1 MYLKKKYVKILK
13 EGDSMYY
20 FDYSATTKTDKEVL
34 NRFNEVSQNYFG
46 NANSSYDF
54 AKKCKNIIDE
64 SSEIIANYFNILPN
78 EIIYTSGASEA
89 NNLAIK
95 GVAELTDKKH
105 IITTKIEHSSV
116 VSTLSYLQS
125 KGYKIDFVNM
135 TKEGTVDIDHL
146 KSLISDDT
154 FLVTMCGVDSELGI
168 KQPFEEVGKI
178 LSGYDNIIF
187 HVDIT
192 QCLGKIPVDLEN
204 VDLASFSGH
213 KIYAPKGIGALIK
226 KNTVKLSPLIHG
238 GKSTTVYRSGTP
250 QNELIASLAK
260 AIELLAPNV
269 EKYYDKVKELNL
281 YLKEKL
287 DGVALINSTDK
298 SIPNV
303 LNISL
308 PGVQKQAIQDY
319 LATKEIYVSLNTAC
333 SLNNDYSKA
342 VYELYNDMDRA
353 KSSIRVSLSYK
364 TTKEEIDYLVK
375 NIREYLNEN
384 N

>member
-64 SSEIIANYFNILPN
+64 SSEIIAKYFNILPN

-281 YLKEKL
+281 YLKEK
-287 DGVALINSTDK
+287 
-298 SIPNV
+298 
-303 LNISL
+303 
-308 PGVQKQAIQDY
+308 
-319 LATKEIYVSLNTAC
+319 
-333 SLNNDYSKA
+333 
-342 VYELYNDMDRA
+342 
-353 KSSIRVSLSYK
+353 
-364 TTKEEIDYLVK
+364 
-375 NIREYLNEN
+375 
-384 N
+384 

>member
-1 MYLKKKYVKILK
+1 
-13 EGDSMYY
+13 MYY
-20 FDYSATTKTDKEVL
+20 FDYCATTKTDPKVL
-34 NRFNEVSQNYFG
+34 ERFNEVSQNYFG
-46 NANSSYDF
+46 NANSSYEF
-54 AKKCKNIIDE
+54 ALKCKSIIDE
-64 SSEIIANYFNILPN
+64 CSNTIADYLNILPN

-95 GVAELTDKKH
+95 GTAELTNKKH

-116 VSTLSYLQS
+116 VSTLGYLQS
-125 KGYKIDFVNM
+125 KGYKVDFVNM
-135 TKEGTVDIDHL
+135 TKEGTVDVEHL
-146 KSLISDDT
+146 KSLITDDT

-168 KQPFEEVGKI
+168 KQPFEEVGK
-178 LSGYDNIIF
+178 LLKDYDDIIF
-187 HVDIT
+187 HVDVT
-192 QCLGKIPVDLEN
+192 QCLGKIPLNLEN

-250 QNELIASLAK
+250 QNELIASLGK

-269 EKYYDKVKELNL
+269 EKNYEYIKDLNN
-281 YLKEKL
+281 YLKDSLK
-287 DGVALINSTDK
+287 DIALFNSTDK

-308 PGVQKQAIQDY
+308 PNVSKQEIQKY
-319 LATKEIYVSLNTAC
+319 LSDREIYVSLNTAC
-333 SLNNDYSKA
+333 SLNNDYSKV

-353 KSSIRVSLSYK
+353 KSSIRISLSYK
-364 TTKEEIDYLVK
+364 TTKEEIDYLVQ
-375 NIREYLNEN
+375 NIRSYLNEN

>member
-1 MYLKKKYVKILK
+1 
-13 EGDSMYY
+13 MYY

-34 NRFNEVSQNYFG
+34 DRFCEVSQNYFG
-46 NANSSYDF
+46 NANSAYSF
-54 AKKCKNIIDE
+54 AKKCKSVIDQ
-64 SSEIIANYFNILPN
+64 SSEIIADYFNILPN

-95 GVAELTDKKH
+95 GTAELTNKKH

-135 TKEGTVDIDHL
+135 TKEGTVDIEHF
-146 KSLISDDT
+146 KSLINDDT

-168 KQPFEEVGKI
+168 KQPIDEIGKI
-178 LSGYDNIIF
+178 LKDYDDIIF

-192 QCLGKIPVDLEN
+192 QCLGKVPINLEN
-204 VDLASFSGH
+204 IDLASFSGH

-250 QNELIASLAK
+250 QNELIASLGK
-260 AIELLAPNV
+260 AIELLSGKV
-269 EKYYDKVKELNL
+269 EDNYKKVKELND
-281 YLKEKL
+281 YLRDSLK
-287 DGVALINSTDK
+287 DIALFNSTEK

-308 PGVQKQAIQDY
+308 PNVSKQEIQDY
-319 LATKEIYVSLNTAC
+319 LALREIYVSLNTAC

-353 KSSIRVSLSYK
+353 KSSIRISLSYK
-364 TTKEEIDYLVK
+364 TTKEEIDYLVE
-375 NIREYLNEN
+375 NIRKFLNEN

>member
-1 MYLKKKYVKILK
+1 
-13 EGDSMYY
+13 MYY
-20 FDYSATTKTDKEVL
+20 FDYSATTKTDEEVL
-34 NRFNEVSQNYFG
+34 KRFNEVSQKFFG
-46 NANSSYDF
+46 NANSSYKY
-54 AKKCKNIIDE
+54 AKECKNIIDE
-64 SSEIIANYFNILPN
+64 SSNIIADYFNVMPN

-95 GVAELTDKKH
+95 GTAELTNKKH

-135 TKEGTVDIDHL
+135 NEEGQVDIEHF
-146 KSLISDDT
+146 KSLICDDT

-168 KQPFEEVGKI
+168 KQPIDEIGKI
-178 LSGYDNIIF
+178 LKEYDDIVF

-192 QCLGKIPVDLEN
+192 QCLGKVPVGLEN
-204 VDLASFSGH
+204 IDLASFSGH
-213 KIYAPKGIGALIK
+213 KIYAPKGIGGLIK

-238 GKSTTVYRSGTP
+238 GKSTTIYRSGTP

-260 AIELLAPNV
+260 AFEILMPNV
-269 EKYYDKVKELNL
+269 SDNYKKIEELNK
-281 YLKEKL
+281 YLRDSLK
-287 DGVALINSTDK
+287 DIALFNSTDK

-303 LNISL
+303 LNISI
-308 PGVQKQAIQDY
+308 PNVEKSKIQDY
-319 LATKEIYVSLNTAC
+319 LSDRDIYISLNTAC

-342 VYELYNDMDRA
+342 VYELYNDMQRA
-353 KSSIRVSLSYK
+353 KSSIRISLSYK
-364 TTKEEIDYLVK
+364 TTKEEIDYLVL
-375 NIREYLNEN
+375 NIKEFLNEN